1 MKKKLAL
8 LLALV
13 LCLSS
18 LSGIAVVAEGEAAAT
33 PSVEIALYTVPMRAT
48 VSILYAVKAEGY
60 ASLDGL
66 KLIADKGNGEEE
78 VAPAGV
84 MTLGGVRYIV
94 FDYSNLSASEMDKK
108 VTACID
114 YNGTRGNTVTY
125 SVKDFAD
132 NYLAGE
138 HEAKYEALVEAMIAY
153 GDAVKA
159 MSAAS
164 AAK

>member
-1 MKKKLAL
+1 M
-8 LLALV
+8 
-13 LCLSS
+13 LCLSALTGVS
-18 LSGIAVVAEGEAAAT
+18 VVAEDEQAVT
-33 PSVEIALYTVPMRAT
+33 PSVDIAVYTVPMRAT
-48 VSILYAVKAEGY
+48 VSILYAVEAEGY
-60 ASLDGL
+60 TSFDGL

-78 VAPAGV
+78 VAPAGI
-84 MTLGGVRYIV
+84 MTLGGVRYVV

-108 VTACID
+108 VTACVE

-132 NYLAGE
+132 SYLAGE
-138 HEAKYEALVEAMIAY
+138 HEPKYEALVEAMIAY

-159 MSAAS
+159 MSAAN